1 MPIILLYINS
11 SLYFSDRRKAWKKVS
26 SFAKKFVIASNNSE
40 LSKQLVFCG
49 MIHFVK
55 HVFDYNQSLQPG
67 KHYNLKLSINIYTIL
82 AIFVM
87 FIKKNCLV
95 KA

>member
-1 MPIILLYINS
+1 MPIILLYNNS

-67 KHYNLKLSINIYTIL
+67 KHYNLKLSIYYILIYNSGY
-82 AIFVM
+82 FRYVY
-87 FIKKNCLV
+87 KKKLFG
-95 KA
+95 